1 MADNTTPNIKEV
13 IRECVKLD
21 FIKPEDVPS
30 IELYMDQVTTFM
42 DKELSNTKRYESD
55 KTLTKTMI
63 NNYSKNELLP
73 PPIRK
78 KYSKEHIYLLIYIYY
93 LKNSLSIADIKDT
106 LSPMIDMFCQGDDTS
121 KMDAIYKTVCDSSL
135 SKYTDILKDIDKTH
149 NFSKNMFDGYE
160 GDEREYL
167 DKFAF
172 MASLGYEIYLK
183 KKLLE
188 HMVDTYF
195 NKPEDDKSSKEDKKT
210 KEDKKPKK
218 DRPQKKEKASKA

>member
-1 MADNTTPNIKEV
+1 MADKNSPNIKEV

-42 DKELSNTKRYESD
+42 DKELSNTKRFDSD

-73 PPIRK
+73 PPNKK

-93 LKNSLSIADIKDT
+93 LKNSLSIADIKHT
-106 LSPMIDMFCQGDDTS
+106 LSPMIDTFCDSNDTS
-121 KMDAIYKTVCDSSL
+121 KMDAIYKAICDSSL
-135 SKYTDILKDIDKTH
+135 GKYMDILKDIDNTH
-149 NFSKNMFDGYE
+149 NYSKKVFKDFDGE
-160 GDEREYL
+160 EKEYL

-195 NKPEDDKSSKEDKKT
+195 VEEEAEKPQKEDKKPKEDKKT
-210 KEDKKPKK
+210 K
-218 DRPQKKEKASKA
+218 KEKQTKKASKA

>member
-1 MADNTTPNIKEV
+1 MADKNSPNIKEV

-42 DKELSNTKRYESD
+42 DKELSNTKRYDSD

-73 PPIRK
+73 PPNKK
-78 KYSKEHIYLLIYIYY
+78 KYSKDHIYLLIYIYY
-93 LKNSLSIADIKDT
+93 LKNSLSIADIKHT
-106 LSPMIDMFCQGDDTS
+106 LSPMIDMFCDGNDTS
-121 KMDAIYKTVCDSSL
+121 KMDAIYRDICDSSL
-135 SKYTDILKDIDKTH
+135 AKFTDIIKDIDKTH
-149 NFSKNMFDGYE
+149 NYSKNVFEDFGGE
-160 GDEREYL
+160 EREYL

-188 HMVDTYF
+188 HLVDTYF
-195 NKPEDDKSSKEDKKT
+195 VTDDIEKPT
-210 KEDKKPKK
+210 KEEKKPKDDKKSKK
-218 DRPQKKEKASKA
+218 DRQNKKTPKA